1 MFSSAQNLLRN
12 KKNKNPEKSVF
23 LISKNRIYNFFR
35 EIQDWV
41 FWLTDTWWTSMKVYA
56 LAIISLF
63 VVLASVHKWY
73 QKTLK
78 WFYSIGL
85 KGCWDI
91 FFSSFPI
98 ENNDSFP
105 NYLNLFSVLSFN
117 IHKSKGLNLKKKML
131 FKFHEVTSSHKVF
144 PSFKKCDKSLSLF
157 VSNIQLKE
165 KMLRIVIWHIFGE
178 DSVLN
183 WH

>member
-1 MFSSAQNLLRN
+1 MFSN
-12 KKNKNPEKSVF
+12 E
-23 LISKNRIYNFFR
+23 LIISQLFG
-35 EIQDWV
+35 
-41 FWLTDTWWTSMKVYA
+41 WLVWFTDTWWTSMKVYA

-63 VVLASVHKWY
+63 LVLASVHKWY

-98 ENNDSFP
+98 ENNDSLP

-117 IHKSKGLNLKKKML
+117 IHKSKGLNLKRKNAIQIPWGDFISQSFSILQKMWQITIL
-131 FKFHEVTSSHKVF
+131 IRKQYPTKREDAQDSDLTHFWGGWS
-144 PSFKKCDKSLSLF
+144 PSFLRLSH
-157 VSNIQLKE
+157 LKN
-165 KMLRIVIWHIFGE
+165 M
-178 DSVLN
+178 
-183 WH
+183 